1 MEHCQTCCLLQLIR
15 SAMAERASEVKV
27 MPKLA
32 GRSFTGVFWHWLLLR
47 YHTWLMPFPVPA
59 VQFLQPPAG
68 QVPHRPALEP
78 ASDMEVG
85 PPAASQSFA
94 SSICT
99 DGATAQSSSIAGSG
113 PPHPLLLIGTGPSRP
128 WVCLY
133 LQTAR
138 RMALSR
144 GSSVACCALTSPAG
158 PAATPPPHSIHF

>member
-1 MEHCQTCCLLQLIR
+1 
-15 SAMAERASEVKV
+15 MAERASEVKV

-47 YHTWLMPFPVPA
+47 YHTWLMPSPVPA

-68 QVPHRPALEP
+68 QVPHQPALEP

-99 DGATAQSSSIAGSG
+99 DGATAQSKQQCRVWPAS
-113 PPHPLLLIGTGPSRP
+113 P
-128 WVCLY
+128 V
-133 LQTAR
+133 
-138 RMALSR
+138 
-144 GSSVACCALTSPAG
+144 VAHWYKTL
-158 PAATPPPHSIHF
+158 